1 MKTNFNVL
9 KYLMFSCV
17 LLLISGVSSQ
27 SKSLTT
33 QKYIDSFKDAA
44 MQEMR
49 VYGIPAS
56 ITLGQG
62 ILESASGNSR
72 LCKECNNHFGIKCRK
87 NWEGKYCLA
96 DDDAKDECFR
106 GYENANESYR
116 DHSLFLKNSR
126 RYASLFEL
134 PPTDYEN
141 WAHGLR
147 KAGYAT
153 NPAYGN
159 ILIRVIEK
167 YRLSLYDSIVVL
179 GNEYLT
185 NGPGK
190 VINVN
195 GLPAVA
201 ARAGDNVENLAK
213 ENDLAQWRLCKYND
227 LEGKNLINPGEIL
240 YLKPKRNKGIEKT
253 HIIKRGE
260 TLHDISQ
267 MHAVKLKS
275 LRKLNKLKDGQE
287 PAVGEEINLQDR
299 RKTPPKIVIGDVP
312 MSNVK
317 KIFQIEKKLDSNT
330 YEVQKNETIESIA
343 NKFNISVLNIV
354 RWNDMEFAEV
364 KEGQILILAPGVKS
378 SSEVRS
384 AVSDD
389 QELKPRTHTV
399 IKGETIFSIA
409 RNYGI
414 DAQTII
420 SANPQLQNGGQLLA
434 DQVISLIPSLEAE
447 SSAISQKPSI
457 HYVKPGETL
466 YALSIKYGVSVDE
479 MKSLNGL
486 ENNSIWVGQKLK
498 LK

>member
-1 MKTNFNVL
+1 MKTNVKAL
-9 KYLMFSCV
+9 KFLMFSCAF
-17 LLLISGVSSQ
+17 LLFAGVSSQ

-106 GYENANESYR
+106 GYETANESYR

-179 GNEYLT
+179 GQDYLT
-185 NGPGK
+185 EGPGK
-190 VINVN
+190 VMSVN
-195 GLPAVA
+195 GLPAIA

-227 LEGKNLINPGEIL
+227 LDGKNLINPGEIL
-240 YLKPKRNKGIEKT
+240 YLKPKRDKGMEKT
-253 HIIKRGE
+253 HIVKRGE
-260 TLHDISQ
+260 TLHDVSQ
-267 MHAVKLKS
+267 MHAIKLKS

-287 PAVGEEINLQDR
+287 PAVGEEINLQEKR
-299 RKTPPKIVIGDVP
+299 ETPPKVVSGDVP
-312 MSNVK
+312 MSSVT
-317 KIFQIEKKLDSNT
+317 KIFQQEKKLDPNT
-330 YEVQKNETIESIA
+330 YEVQKDETIESIA
-343 NKFNISVLNIV
+343 NKFNVSVLNIV

-378 SSEVRS
+378 SAEVRS
-384 AVSDD
+384 AVNNDD
-389 QELKPRTHTV
+389 ELKSFTHTV
-399 IKGETIFSIA
+399 MKGETVFSIA
-409 RNYGI
+409 RHYGI
-414 DAQTII
+414 SAKTII
-420 SANPQLQNGGQLLA
+420 SANPDLQNGGQLMA
-434 DQVISLIPSLEAE
+434 DQVISLVPS
-447 SSAISQKPSI
+447 SDSKPVSASKKPSI

-466 YALSIKYGVSVDE
+466 YALSVKYGISVDE
-479 MKSLNGL
+479 LKSLNGL
-486 ENNSIWVGQKLK
+486 NNNSIWVGQKLK

>member
-1 MKTNFNVL
+1 MKTIVNAL
-9 KYLMFSCV
+9 KCV
-17 LLLISGVSSQ
+17 ILASVFLLIGNVKSQ
-27 SKSLTT
+27 SNSLTT

-87 NWEGKYCLA
+87 NWDGKFCLA

-106 GYENANESYR
+106 GYETANESYR
-116 DHSLFLKNSR
+116 DHSLFLKNSK
-126 RYASLFEL
+126 RYEFLFDL

-153 NPAYGN
+153 NPSYGN

-179 GNEYLT
+179 GQDYLT
-185 NGPGK
+185 EGPGK
-190 VINVN
+190 VMNVN

-201 ARAGDNVENLAK
+201 ARTGDNVQNLAK

-227 LEGKNLINPGEIL
+227 LDGKNLINPGEIL
-240 YLKPKRNKGIEKT
+240 YLKPKRDKGMEKT
-253 HIIKRGE
+253 HIVKRGE
-260 TLHDISQ
+260 TLHDVSQ
-267 MHAVKLKS
+267 MHAIKLKS
-275 LRKLNKLKDGQE
+275 LRKLNRLKDGQE
-287 PAVGEEINLQDR
+287 PAVGEEINLQEKR
-299 RKTPPKIVIGDVP
+299 ELPPKIVSGEVP
-312 MSNVK
+312 MSKVT
-317 KIFQIEKKLDSNT
+317 KIFQQEKKLDPNT
-330 YEVQKNETIESIA
+330 YEVLKDETIESIA
-343 NKFNISVLNIV
+343 NKFNVSVLNIV

-364 KEGQILILAPGVKS
+364 KMGQILILAPGVKS

-384 AVSDD
+384 AVNDD
-389 QELKPRTHTV
+389 KELKSFTHTV
-399 IKGETIFSIA
+399 MKGETVFSIA
-409 RNYGI
+409 RHYGI
-414 DAQTII
+414 SAKTII
-420 SANPQLQNGGQLLA
+420 EANPSLQNGDQLIV
-434 DQVISLIPSLEAE
+434 DQVISLVPQDEK
-447 SSAISQKPSI
+447 KPETAVQTPNI

-466 YALSIKYGVSVDE
+466 YAISVKYGISVEDL
-479 MKSLNGL
+479 KSLNEL
-486 ENNSIWVGQKLK
+486 KNNSIWVGQKLK
-498 LK
+498 LN